1 MVRTARRPMRIL
13 ADSAFVIDYLRGVPE
28 AEARWAAVFADGD
41 EPVINEVVVC
51 EVAAGLRARDVP
63 RFEAFLEPVEFIQ
76 PAPEAALTAGRW
88 RAEARSV
95 GKVLG
100 LADAL
105 IAAAAFTDHAAVLTR
120 NTRDF
125 ALTPVRIVT
134 Y

>member
-1 MVRTARRPMRIL
+1 MRIL
-13 ADSAFVIDYLRGVPE
+13 ADSAFVIDYLRGLPE

-41 EPVINEVVVC
+41 EPIVNEIVVC

-63 RFEAFLEPVEFIQ
+63 RLEAFLEPVELIQ
-76 PAPEAALTAGRW
+76 PGPDTALVAGRW
-88 RAEARSV
+88 RAEARAI
-95 GKVLG
+95 GKSLG

-105 IAAAAFTDHAAVLTR
+105 IAAAALSDNAAVLTR

-125 ALTPVRIVT
+125 ALTPVRLVT